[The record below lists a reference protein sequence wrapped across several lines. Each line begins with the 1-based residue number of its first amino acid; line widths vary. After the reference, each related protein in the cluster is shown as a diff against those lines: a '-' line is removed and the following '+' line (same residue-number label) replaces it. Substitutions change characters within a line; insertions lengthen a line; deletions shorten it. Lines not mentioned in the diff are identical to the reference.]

1 MNALSSKKHN
11 RIFQRLIVTSSIP
24 KIKFPEFF
32 FGIVAPIGADT
43 SPALNALRTFFKS
56 MGYAVIEIK
65 VTDIFR
71 VFETYLAAETPLKSA
86 PLHER
91 YQTHISYGN
100 QLRKKFGDDCL
111 ATSAI
116 GRIVRK
122 RLRLEQNR
130 KNDDQ
135 TNSGQYEKTVYIL
148 DQFKRKEEIDL
159 LRAVYGELFFQ
170 ISIYSRRGSRVDYL
184 SRKFANSQNSA
195 AANQYRQFAE
205 AIIERDENE
214 VDVDNGQRVGKIFH
228 DADLIISLDDIH
240 NSPDAQIHRFC
251 KLLFGSNS
259 ISPTR
264 FEYGLFL
271 AKAAALRTLDLSR
284 QVGAAIFSDAGEII
298 ALGSNEVPKAGGGTY
313 WAEDKTDA
321 REYKRRFDSNDERKK
336 EILSEIVYAIDPN
349 INVNKILSEPS
360 IINSHFMDALEYGRI
375 VHAEM
380 SAISD
385 AARLGNAT
393 KGASLFCTTFP
404 CHMCA
409 KHIVA
414 AGIDEVI
421 FLEPYPKSLASELH
435 CDSVEIEGSDRGI
448 YRDYRSVKFSHFYGI
463 TPRRYNTLFARN
475 KRKDQNGFFLE
486 YKNNEESPIIDIKLP
501 LYIQIEEIVLNNAAE
516 MLEHVITQQDNEEL

>member
-1 MNALSSKKHN
+1 
-11 RIFQRLIVTSSIP
+11 
-24 KIKFPEFF
+24 
-32 FGIVAPIGADT
+32 
-43 SPALNALRTFFKS
+43 
-56 MGYAVIEIK
+56 
-65 VTDIFR
+65 
-71 VFETYLAAETPLKSA
+71 
-86 PLHER
+86 
-91 YQTHISYGN
+91 
-100 QLRKKFGDDCL
+100 LRKKFGDDCL

-122 RLRLEQNR
+122 RLRLTQNR
-130 KNDDQ
+130 KKDNL
-135 TNSGQYEKTVYIL
+135 TENREYEKTVYIL
-148 DQFKRKEEIDL
+148 HQFKRKEEIDL
-159 LRAVYGELFFQ
+159 LRAVYGSLFFQ
-170 ISIYSRRGSRVDYL
+170 LSIYSRRGSRVDYL

-195 AANQYRQFAE
+195 AANQFRQHAE

-214 VDVDNGQRVGKIFH
+214 VGVDNGQRVGKIFH
-228 DADLIISLDDIH
+228 DADLIVSLDDIK
-240 NSPDAQIHRFC
+240 NPPDNQINRFC
-251 KLLFGSNS
+251 ELLFGSNL

-313 WAEDKTDA
+313 WAEDGVDA
-321 REYKRRFDSNDERKK
+321 REYKRGFDSNDERKR
-336 EILSEIVYAIDPN
+336 EILGEIINAIDPN
-349 INVNKILSEPS
+349 TNIDSILAKDS
-360 IINSHFMDALEYGRI
+360 ITKSQFMDALEYGRI

-414 AGIDEVI
+414 AGLDEVI

-448 YRDYRSVKFSHFYGI
+448 YQPYPSVKFTHFYGI
-463 TPRRYNTLFARN
+463 TPRRYGDLFERG
-475 KRKDQNGFFLE
+475 KRKGNTGLFLE
-486 YKNNEESPIIDIKLP
+486 YKNNEKSPIIDIKLP
-501 LYIQIEEIVLNNAAE
+501 LYIQIEEIALNNSADMIE
-516 MLEHVITQQDNEEL
+516 QVINEQDRGDL